1 MKINIDGKEILV
13 EDAGKNIVEIADD
26 NGISIMAPCFR
37 NGRKGGCCNVC
48 LVEIDGEEA
57 YACGTKAKDGI
68 DIVYDRDDLKVLRKE
83 RLAIYSTNLQNGNL
97 SSSSCCGSDSE
108 SDKSSSCGCSDSSCC
123 G

>member
-1 MKINIDGKEILV
+1 MKINIDGQEILV
-13 EDAGKNIVEIADD
+13 EDSSKNIVEIADD

-37 NGRKGGCCNVC
+37 NGRKGGCCKVC

-57 YACGTKAKDGI
+57 YACGTKAKDGM

-83 RLAIYSTNLQNGNL
+83 RLANYVKNIQNGYIARN
-97 SSSSCCGSDSE
+97 SCCGPDSDTE
-108 SDKSSSCGCSDSSCC
+108 NGSCGCSDTSCC

>member
-13 EDAGKNIVEIADD
+13 EDSSKNIVEIADD

-48 LVEIDGEEA
+48 LLEIDGEEA
-57 YACGTKAKDGI
+57 YACGTKAKDGM

-83 RLAIYSTNLQNGNL
+83 RLANYVKNIQNGDITSN
-97 SSSSCCGSDSE
+97 SCCGPDSDTE
-108 SDKSSSCGCSDSSCC
+108 SGTCGCSDTSCC